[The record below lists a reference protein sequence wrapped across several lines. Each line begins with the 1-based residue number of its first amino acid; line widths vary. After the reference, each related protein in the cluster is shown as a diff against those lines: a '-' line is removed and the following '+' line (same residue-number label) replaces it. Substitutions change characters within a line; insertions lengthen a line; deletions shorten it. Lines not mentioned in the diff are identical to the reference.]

1 MIKLIVAIGVLFGF
15 LTGNIALAQPKQWAP
30 VGATWHYSSYDT
42 TGEWSVPRKIQVT
55 GDTVIL
61 GKPCRK
67 VEGLAPFLPNSTGI
81 PQQLTYTYDSSKV
94 IYLYD
99 FNTNE
104 FTQLFNQNLIQ
115 GDTFFYKW
123 NAIVDTLVIVNKF
136 TISTFRADTFIVDSI
151 IFFQFDTVKY
161 IDQYFMQNIGFHN
174 SFALYDKAFDFRKTI
189 IDTNL
194 KQIRCYQ
201 DSSIFFKIYNF
212 NWDCEYKNLWR
223 TSISIDERKNEPTVG
238 VYPNPSS
245 GTFEITKDIEIIGI
259 TDITGRPIPFEQ
271 HNNSIILTQSYKGLA
286 ILHVQHLQKKVFTT
300 IKIIIL

>member
-15 LTGNIALAQPKQWAP
+15 LTGNITLAQPKQWAP

-42 TGEWSVPRKIQVT
+42 TGEWDVPRKIQVT

-61 GKPCRK
+61 GKVCRK
-67 VEGLAPFLPNSTGI
+67 IEGLAPFLPNSTGL
-81 PQQLTYTYDSSKV
+81 PQQYTYTYDSSKV

-104 FTQLFNQNLIQ
+104 FTQLFNQNLMQ

-123 NAIVDTLVIVNKF
+123 NNVVDTLVVVNKF

-201 DSSIFFKIYNF
+201 DSSVFFKIYNF
-212 NWDCEYKNLWR
+212 NWDCEYKNRWR
-223 TSISIDERKNEPTVG
+223 TSIDEVKEKEIYA
-238 VYPNPSS
+238 YPNPARGS
-245 GTFEITKDIEIIGI
+245 FELADGI
-259 TDITGRPIPFEQ
+259 DLLNLTDATGRTIPYVKQ
-271 HNNSIILTQSYKGLA
+271 GNSITLSAPYQGLA
-286 ILHVQHLQKKVFTT
+286 ILHIQHSQKKSVKTFKL
-300 IKIIIL
+300 IFL